1 AMPADDYETRSET
14 LSWADGEIGVKSVT
28 IPIVDDVI
36 AEAIENIAIM
46 IDGGFESPSS
56 DSQLKPDTYLGLVFD
71 NDASTADFDE
81 DGYVD
86 AIDADDDNDGVI
98 DSYDAFA
105 QNSSETKDSDGD
117 GIGDNEDDDDDGDGV
132 SDQSDAYPLDPD
144 KT

>member
-1 AMPADDYETRSET
+1 
-14 LSWADGEIGVKSVT
+14 
-28 IPIVDDVI
+28 
-36 AEAIENIAIM
+36 
-46 IDGGFESPSS
+46 
-56 DSQLKPDTYLGLVFD
+56 
-71 NDASTADFDE
+71 
-81 DGYVD
+81 
-86 AIDADDDNDGVI
+86 DADDDNDGVI